1 VLDSLGWVLFRQG
14 HTAEAESYLRDAYA
28 DDRGGDIAR
37 IWAKCCGN
45 SAKPRRPNT
54 CGRKPASRIGIISC
68 SSRRA
73 RDCTRRRSP
82 SPHRAA
88 ALVLLAARLHGELRV
103 RRTALLLLCCGLL
116 AACAATRLRP
126 TSAAPWEER
135 AGALQSL
142 GSWQLD
148 GRAAVAVGTQGWQAT
163 LNWQQRSDLAE
174 VHLSGPFGIGA
185 LVLKRGP
192 DGLSLNGAPPSGEVL
207 AQLQQRWALICRSI
221 TCDSGCSEP
230 RTRARYST

>member
-1 VLDSLGWVLFRQG
+1 
-14 HTAEAESYLRDAYA
+14 
-28 DDRGGDIAR
+28 
-37 IWAKCCGN
+37 
-45 SAKPRRPNT
+45 
-54 CGRKPASRIGIISC
+54 
-68 SSRRA
+68 
-73 RDCTRRRSP
+73 
-82 SPHRAA
+82 
-88 ALVLLAARLHGELRV
+88 V

-142 GSWQLD
+142 SSWQLD

-207 AQLQQRWALICRSI
+207 AQLQQRLGFDLPLDHLRFWLLGTPDPSAVFDLKRS
-221 TCDSGCSEP
+221 DQD
-230 RTRARYST
+230 RAAQLTQDGWSIDYDRYMPVSADVLPAHLTLSREGVRVRIIIDRWDLRP